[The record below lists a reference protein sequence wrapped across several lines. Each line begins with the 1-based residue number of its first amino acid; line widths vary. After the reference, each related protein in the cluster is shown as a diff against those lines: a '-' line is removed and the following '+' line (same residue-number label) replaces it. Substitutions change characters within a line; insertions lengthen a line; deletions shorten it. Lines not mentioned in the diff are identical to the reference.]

1 MTGCGGLGVQ
11 GRIPTAGTAMA
22 LFDARLGVWLPHPR
36 ANEGSIDWPPA
47 RQPGELGA
55 QAARRCDDP
64 EAQEV
69 VDLIAAS
76 RAPRW
81 WPWILRSLPT
91 TLTANQSLT
100 DQQFM
105 SY

>member
-1 MTGCGGLGVQ
+1 M
-11 GRIPTAGTAMA
+11 
-22 LFDARLGVWLPHPR
+22 
-36 ANEGSIDWPPA
+36 
-47 RQPGELGA
+47 
-55 QAARRCDDP
+55 
-64 EAQEV
+64 
-69 VDLIAAS
+69 DLIAAS